1 MSNPIPLQPIAFEQ
15 LGQLARTVYEAL
27 RELGYDR
34 TLTQVTREIPDAR
47 DRLVYVG
54 KLTEDAAHTVLS
66 AVETGLPECD
76 SVAARGRELAE
87 TLRRRSEGEISELM
101 ARAMIK
107 QCADYADRAAAFA
120 ESQNKLLS
128 DIMMTQTYQDLSGQV
143 IKKVVDIISRTEA
156 QLLAILVETSK
167 ADASEQQDPAVDEGL
182 LSGPQTPDKAL
193 KQDDVDDLLASMG
206 F

>member
-1 MSNPIPLQPIAFEQ
+1 MSQPIPLQPIAFEQ
-15 LGQLARTVYEAL
+15 LGHLARTLHEAL

-34 TLTQVTREIPDAR
+34 SLTQVTREIPDAR

-54 KLTEDAAHTVLS
+54 KLTEEAAHKVLE
-66 AVETGLPECD
+66 AVEKGLPECD

-87 TLRRRSEGEISELM
+87 TLRRRSEGEISEVM
-101 ARAMIK
+101 ARAMLK
-107 QCADYADRAAAFA
+107 QCGDYAERAANFA
-120 ESQNKLLS
+120 DGQSTLLS

-143 IKKVVDIISRTEA
+143 IKKVVDIITRTEA
-156 QLLAILVETSK
+156 QLLAILIETSK
-167 ADASEQQDPAVDEGL
+167 ADPEHPPEVEHLA
-182 LSGPQTPDKAL
+182 GPQVPDKAF

>member
-1 MSNPIPLQPIAFEQ
+1 MSTPLPLQPIAFEQ
-15 LGQLARTVYEAL
+15 LGHLARTLHEAL

-54 KLTEDAAHTVLS
+54 KLTEDAAHKVLETV
-66 AVETGLPECD
+66 EKGMPECD

-87 TLRRRSEGEISELM
+87 TLRRRSEGEMSELM
-101 ARAMIK
+101 ARAMLK
-107 QCADYADRAAAFA
+107 QCADYAERAARFA
-120 ESQNKLLS
+120 DGQSTLLS

-143 IKKVVDIISRTEA
+143 IKKVVDIITRTEA
-156 QLLAILVETSK
+156 QLLAILIETSK
-167 ADASEQQDPAVDEGL
+167 ADPEHPPEVEQLA
-182 LSGPQTPDKAL
+182 GPQVPDKAL
-193 KQDDVDDLLASMG
+193 KQDDVDDLLASLG